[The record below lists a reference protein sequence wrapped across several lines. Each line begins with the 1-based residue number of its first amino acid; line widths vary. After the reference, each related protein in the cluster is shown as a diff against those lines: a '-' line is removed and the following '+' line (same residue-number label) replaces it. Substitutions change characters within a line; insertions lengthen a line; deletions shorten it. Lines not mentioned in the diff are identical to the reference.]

1 MYLRDTTASRDGL
14 MNRIKEVE
22 CTSVTSRDNKL
33 KEMKKTGITIIAILL
48 MGTLGCKKHH
58 TLPRVPSP
66 VWTVDNSGKYPV
78 SMTAVVQVPE
88 DLRTYLQE
96 TDKIGAFVGDECR
109 GTGTWIHTGNVSA
122 FFILIHGTS
131 SEKSKIRFKY
141 YFSWKSNLYE
151 TAPFLDFTVDGNF
164 GSVDAP
170 QILDLKPR
178 K

>member
-1 MYLRDTTASRDGL
+1 
-14 MNRIKEVE
+14 
-22 CTSVTSRDNKL
+22 
-33 KEMKKTGITIIAILL
+33 MKKYKKYRKYIMLLSVILL
-48 MGTLGCKKHH
+48 IGMTGCKKHH

-66 VWTVDNSGKYPV
+66 TWTVDNTGKYPV

-96 TDKIGAFVGDECR
+96 SDKIGAFVGDECR

-131 SEKSKIRFKY
+131 SEQSKIRFKY